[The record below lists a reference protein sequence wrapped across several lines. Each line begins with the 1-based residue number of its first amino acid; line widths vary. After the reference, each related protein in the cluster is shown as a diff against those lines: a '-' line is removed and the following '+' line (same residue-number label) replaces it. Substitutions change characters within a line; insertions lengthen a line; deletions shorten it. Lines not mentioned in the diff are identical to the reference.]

1 MPRNIDPEQYG
12 AVPVYDLLQSAARGY
27 IGLDHRFLRA
37 ILDRR
42 AEALPD
48 LLRFAAEDHQ
58 QDPVLLEEDLL
69 AIFRHW
75 SALEALPFYIQL
87 IRREPEDVSD
97 ELIDALVH
105 LGAPALEPLLALYEE
120 LGEENAGDIGFLL
133 AALNVRD
140 PRVLKILTDRLEY
153 DLSDAALCLDVYGDP
168 AAIPALEK
176 ILAQLPP
183 EDASLTNEL
192 TSAIENLQESKSAHG
207 EEHHSFDI
215 FELYPEEASPAFDA
229 LTESDLLE
237 MLDSI
242 SAKRR
247 AEVAEGFFQAELSEK
262 AKAKLFD
269 LAQHDPDANVRGRA
283 WEALGEHAEEPQIR
297 KALLP
302 VIADRARRIE
312 ERAGALVALSSQTDN
327 PKVFAAIEDL
337 YRESGGRAK
346 ALEAMWRSF
355 NPEFAEFPPLNLDD
369 PDLEVRRHAIWGIG
383 QLGISREAAR
393 LKPYFD
399 SHDLRPDAVFNYA
412 LSVPAEVTRGRMR
425 VLFDKI
431 DEAAG
436 GLSTGETE
444 LVEMALDQR
453 LSLKGLKPVFAEAE
467 EEEESAAAPAA
478 PAPKPGR
485 NDPCPCGSGKKYK
498 KCHGA

>member
-12 AVPVYDLLQSAARGY
+12 AVPVYDLLQSAACGY

-48 LLRFAAEDHQ
+48 MLRFAYEDHEH
-58 QDPVLLEEDLL
+58 DPVLLEEDLL

-75 SALEALPFYIQL
+75 GAPEALPFYIQL
-87 IRREPEDVSD
+87 IRRDPEDVGD

-105 LGAPALEPLLALYEE
+105 LGAPALEPLLSLYDE

-153 DLSDAALCLDVYGDP
+153 DLSDATLCLDVYGDP

-176 ILAQLPP
+176 MLDQLPP
-183 EDASLTNEL
+183 GDGSLTNEL
-192 TSAIENLQESKSAHG
+192 NSAIENLEKSKSAHG
-207 EEHHSFDI
+207 DEHHSFDI
-215 FELYPEEASPAFDA
+215 FEQYPEEASPAFDA
-229 LTESDLLE
+229 LTEADLLA
-237 MLDSI
+237 MLESV
-242 SAKRR
+242 SPKRR
-247 AEVAEGFFQAELSEK
+247 AEVAEGFFQMELSDQ

-269 LAQHDPDANVRGRA
+269 LAQHDADANVRGRA
-283 WEALGEHAEEPQIR
+283 WEALGEHAEEPPIR

-302 VIADRARRIE
+302 LIADRARPLE

-337 YRESGGRAK
+337 YREPGGRAK

-355 NPEFAEFPPLNLDD
+355 NPDFAEYPPLNLDD

-383 QLGISREAAR
+383 QLGISKEAAR

-399 SHDLRPDAVFNYA
+399 SHELRPDAIFNYA

-425 VLFDKI
+425 VLFSKI
-431 DEAAG
+431 EEAAD

-444 LVEMALDQR
+444 LIEMALDQR
-453 LSLKGLKPVFAEAE
+453 LALKGLKPVFAEADEDKE
-467 EEEESAAAPAA
+467 ETAAPAA
-478 PAPKPGR
+478 AAPKPGR

-498 KCHGA
+498 KCCGA

>member
-153 DLSDAALCLDVYGDP
+153 DLSDAVLCLDVYGDP
-168 AAIPALEK
+168 AAIPGLEK
-176 ILAQLPP
+176 MLAQLKP
-183 EDASLTNEL
+183 EDAGLASEL
-192 TSAIENLQESKSAHG
+192 TGAIDTLQNPKPAQVDP
-207 EEHHSFDI
+207 HHPFDI

-229 LTESDLLE
+229 LGESDLLA
-237 MLDSI
+237 MLEST
-242 SAKRR
+242 SPKRR
-247 AEVAEGFFQAELSEK
+247 AEVAEGFFQAELSDR
-262 AKAKLFD
+262 AKAKLFEV
-269 LAQHDPDANVRGRA
+269 AQLDPDANVRGRA
-283 WEALGEHAEEPQIR
+283 FEALGEHGEEPSIR
-297 KALLP
+297 KVLLS
-302 VIADRARRIE
+302 VVADR
-312 ERAGALVALSSQTDN
+312 
-327 PKVFAAIEDL
+327 
-337 YRESGGRAK
+337 
-346 ALEAMWRSF
+346 
-355 NPEFAEFPPLNLDD
+355 
-369 PDLEVRRHAIWGIG
+369 
-383 QLGISREAAR
+383 
-393 LKPYFD
+393 
-399 SHDLRPDAVFNYA
+399 
-412 LSVPAEVTRGRMR
+412 
-425 VLFDKI
+425 
-431 DEAAG
+431 
-436 GLSTGETE
+436 
-444 LVEMALDQR
+444 
-453 LSLKGLKPVFAEAE
+453 
-467 EEEESAAAPAA
+467 
-478 PAPKPGR
+478 
-485 NDPCPCGSGKKYK
+485 
-498 KCHGA
+498 